1 MPYICFA
8 LPSINI
14 PYICLPYIKL
24 FPYMSNFVARIVKI
38 ITLQMPYICFALP
51 SINIPS
57 IGLPYTK
64 LFPSIVVRIVRII
77 TYKNLLWGHSWIF
90 PQHQVLFHSYNHTRS
105 HVTTLAPILG
115 WLGLYKV
122 ICQKCEIHIRP
133 GGKSTSTMK
142 SPDD

>member
-14 PYICLPYIKL
+14 PYICLPYMKL

-57 IGLPYTK
+57 IGLPYIK

-77 TYKNLLWGHSWIF
+77 TYKNLLWGLCF
-90 PQHQVLFHSYNHTRS
+90 L
-105 HVTTLAPILG
+105 
-115 WLGLYKV
+115 
-122 ICQKCEIHIRP
+122 
-133 GGKSTSTMK
+133 TSLIWGQCN
-142 SPDD
+142 SISVV